1 MNKIGETKTAFKLHT
16 SALYRDITEIEFTP
30 EEEVRTVF
38 KRKAGEKRQW
48 KFLGI
53 IPLWKYTVK
62 KNAYKLTGKDSCPRI
77 FKSMSEILDWY
88 GTGRYHMRDNKI
100 YHKAEVYVRCVNR
113 NNNEWRYFLSNT
125 EALNYVEELK
135 RKCKECG
142 NTLS

>member
-30 EEEVRTVF
+30 EEELKTIL
-38 KRKAGEKRQW
+38 KRRAGEKRRW
-48 KFLGI
+48 KLLGI
-53 IPLWKYTVK
+53 IPLWRYTVK
-62 KNAYKLTGKDSCPRI
+62 KNAYKVTGSYNSFNV
-77 FKSMSEILDWY
+77 FKSMNEILDYY
-88 GTGRYHMRDNKI
+88 GTSRFHMRDNKV
-100 YHKAEVYVRCVNR
+100 YQKAEVHIRCVNK
-113 NNNEWRYFLSNT
+113 NNNEWRYFLSDA